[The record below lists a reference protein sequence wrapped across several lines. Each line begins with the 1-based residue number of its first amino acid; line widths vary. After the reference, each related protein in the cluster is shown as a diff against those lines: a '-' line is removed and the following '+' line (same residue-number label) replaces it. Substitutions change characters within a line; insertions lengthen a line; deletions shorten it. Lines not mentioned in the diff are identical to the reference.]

1 MRQGELGNCWF
12 LSAISALAEY
22 PVRVERLFRNS
33 HSGPNEF
40 GIYGVNICKNGQW
53 TDIVIDDWIPVRD
66 GEPVFSRAQGSELWV
81 LLLEKAWAKLHGSYH
96 SIENGLAITAL
107 RDLTG
112 APCFLYKIAKEDKQ
126 KLWEMMCHGDLKQ

>member
-1 MRQGELGNCWF
+1 
-12 LSAISALAEY
+12 
-22 PVRVERLFRNS
+22 VERLFRNS

-53 TDIVIDDWIPVRD
+53 TDIVIDDWIPVKN
-66 GEPVFSRAQGSELWV
+66 GKPVFSRAKGSELWV

-96 SIENGLAITAL
+96 SIESGLAITAL

-112 APCFLYKIAKEDKQ
+112 APCFIYKIEKEDKQ
-126 KLWEMMCHGDLKQ
+126 KLWEMMC